1 MKITTLLTLLISIF
15 IFTGCANKIELKP
28 NNVVNDIT
36 KLKQSDTNENSYYY
50 IKEDVDFSKYNKIV
64 VPEINVYMAKDKKGI
79 QKVVDDTS
87 NYFTDN
93 KNNIANRKLLNDIS
107 TYFTTNLEKNLQEVV
122 KNRRIRKNTLVLQAS
137 IISLDV
143 SYDNLEFYEYLPY
156 GLAFTAI
163 KRSTGIEDKKLRVGF
178 ALKVF
183 DEKTKETL
191 VAIIEHDISDIKVS
205 NSKDLKIDDLK
216 PVLDKWI
223 KKYSLKLQK
232 LKEGNYK
239 T

>member
-1 MKITTLLTLLISIF
+1 MQTKTLLTLIISLF

-28 NNVVNDIT
+28 NSVVNDIS
-36 KLKQSDTNENSYYY
+36 KLKQSQTDENSYYY
-50 IKEDVDFSKYNKIV
+50 IKKDVDFSKYNKIE
-64 VPEINVYMAKDKKGI
+64 VPKINVFMAKNKEGI
-79 QKVVDDTS
+79 QKVVDDAS
-87 NYFTDN
+87 SYFADN
-93 KNNIANRKLLNDIS
+93 KNNIANTKLLNDIS
-107 TYFTTNLEKNLQEVV
+107 TYFTTNLEKNLQEVI

-143 SYDNLEFYEYLPY
+143 SYDNLEFYQYLPY

-163 KRSTGIEDKKLRVGF
+163 KRSTGIENKKLRVSF

-191 VAIIEHDISDIKVS
+191 VAIIEHDISDSKVS
-205 NSKDLKIDDLK
+205 DSKDLKIDDLK

-232 LKEGNYK
+232 LKNGEYK

>member
-1 MKITTLLTLLISIF
+1 MKTTTLLTLLISLF

-28 NNVVNDIT
+28 NNVVNDIS
-36 KLKQSDTNENSYYY
+36 KLKQSESDENSYYY
-50 IKEDVDFSKYNKIV
+50 IKKDVNFSKYNKIK
-64 VPEINVYMAKDKKGI
+64 VPKINVYMAKDKEGV
-79 QKVVDDTS
+79 QKIVDDAS

-93 KNNIANRKLLNDIS
+93 KNNIANKKLLNDIS

-122 KNRRIRKNTLVLQAS
+122 KNRRIRKNTLVFQAS

-143 SYDNLEFYEYLPY
+143 SYDNLEFYQYLPY

-191 VAIIEHDISDIKVS
+191 ITVVKHDISDSNVS

-223 KKYSLKLQK
+223 KRYSSKMEQLKK
-232 LKEGNYK
+232 TNYK
-239 T
+239 I

>member
-1 MKITTLLTLLISIF
+1 
-15 IFTGCANKIELKP
+15 
-28 NNVVNDIT
+28 
-36 KLKQSDTNENSYYY
+36 
-50 IKEDVDFSKYNKIV
+50 
-64 VPEINVYMAKDKKGI
+64 MAKDKEGV
-79 QKVVDDTS
+79 QKIVDDAS

-93 KNNIANRKLLNDIS
+93 KNNIANKKLLNDIS

-122 KNRRIRKNTLVLQAS
+122 KNRRIRKNTLVFQAS

-143 SYDNLEFYEYLPY
+143 SYDNLEFYQYLPY

-191 VAIIEHDISDIKVS
+191 ITVVKHDISDSNVS

-223 KKYSLKLQK
+223 KRYSSKMEQLKK
-232 LKEGNYK
+232 TNYK
-239 T
+239 I